1 MFLFCLFLYLIIYT
15 CSSVTNIVGECFL
28 RFAEEGE
35 EGVRTVELKGSAHEL
50 EPTVLRRGHARLS
63 EMK

>member
-15 CSSVTNIVGECFL
+15 CNSVTNIVGECFL
-28 RFAEEGE
+28 RFAEEGD

-50 EPTVLRRGHARLS
+50 EPTVQRKGYARLS
-63 EMK
+63 GMR